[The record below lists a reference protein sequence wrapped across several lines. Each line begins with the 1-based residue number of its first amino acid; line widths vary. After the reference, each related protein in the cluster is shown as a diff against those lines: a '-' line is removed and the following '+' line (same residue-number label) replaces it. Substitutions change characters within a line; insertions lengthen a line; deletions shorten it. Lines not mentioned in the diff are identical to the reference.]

1 MVGRYDVA
9 VVGGGLIGLATA
21 RALLLQGV
29 RSLVVLEAE
38 DRIAAHQSGHNS
50 GVIHSGL
57 YYRPGSLKARLCA
70 SGRESMYRFCEAEGI
85 PYRRSGKLVVATAER
100 EIAVLRELERRGRAN
115 GLEGLEYIG
124 RERFREL
131 EPEVDGIAALW
142 VREAGIVDYVRV
154 AEALARIVR
163 ESGGEIRTSARV
175 HAVKRRQGGLDVITS
190 SGDVSA
196 SLLVNCAGLHS
207 DRVARLCGTD
217 PGVRIVPFRG
227 EYHELVGAARGLIRN
242 PIYPVPDPA
251 LPFLGVHFTP
261 TIDGRVEVGPNAVLA
276 WKREGYRHRDVS
288 LRDVAEVL
296 TYGGFWRLARK
307 YWRSGVAELA
317 RSLSKERLVRELQR
331 LVPRVQATD
340 LVPGP
345 GKSGVRAQAVDA
357 NGKLVDDF
365 VIVHGERSVH
375 VLNAPSPAATASL
388 SIGAHVAQEVLAH
401 LPPGVASPR
410 SAMATS

>member
-1 MVGRYDVA
+1 MQGQYDVA

-21 RALLLQGV
+21 RALVARGV

-38 DRIAAHQSGHNS
+38 ARVAAHQSSHNS

-57 YYRPGSLKARLCA
+57 YYRPGSLKARTCA
-70 SGRESMYRFCEAEGI
+70 LGRDAMYRFCEAEGI
-85 PYRRSGKLVVATAER
+85 PHRRSGKLVVATSER
-100 EIAVLRELERRGRAN
+100 ELPVLRELERRGRAN
-115 GLEGLEYIG
+115 GLEGLESIG
-124 RERFREL
+124 RDRLREL

-142 VREAGIVDYVRV
+142 VREAGIVDYARV

-163 ESGGEIRTSARV
+163 DAGGEIRTGARV
-175 HAVKRRQGGLDVITS
+175 HAVKRRQGGLEVVTA
-190 SGDVSA
+190 SGDVGA
-196 SLLVNCAGLHS
+196 SLLINCAGLHS
-207 DRVARLCGTD
+207 DRVARLCGAD

-227 EYHELVGAARGLIRN
+227 EYHELVGPARGLIRN

-276 WKREGYRHRDVS
+276 WRREGYRHRDLS

-296 TYGGFWRLARK
+296 SYGGFWSLARRH
-307 YWRSGVAELA
+307 WRSGVAEFA
-317 RSLSKERLVRELQR
+317 RSLHRGRLVRELQR
-331 LVPRVQATD
+331 LVPRVQAAD
-340 LVPGP
+340 LVP

-357 NGKLVDDF
+357 QGKLVDDF
-365 VIVHGERSVH
+365 VIVYGDRTVH

-388 SIGAHVAQEVLAH
+388 SIGAQIAEEALAR
-401 LPPGVASPR
+401 LSPR
-410 SAMATS
+410 VVSPGPATAIS

>member
-9 VVGGGLIGLATA
+9 VIGGGLIGLATA
-21 RALLLQGV
+21 RALLCRGV

-38 DRIAAHQSGHNS
+38 DRVAAHQSGHNS

-57 YYRPGSLKARLCA
+57 YYRPGSLKARMCTR
-70 SGRESMYRFCEAEGI
+70 GRESMYRFCEAEGI

-100 EIAVLRELERRGRAN
+100 EIPVLRELERRGRAN

-124 RERFREL
+124 RDRFREL

-163 ESGGEIRTSARV
+163 ESGGEIRTGARV
-175 HAVKRRQGGLDVITS
+175 HAVKRRQGGLEVVTS
-190 SGDVSA
+190 AGEVSA
-196 SLLVNCAGLHS
+196 SLLINCAGLHS

-227 EYHELVGAARGLIRN
+227 EYHELVGPARGLIRN

-276 WKREGYRHRDVS
+276 WKREGYRHRDLS
-288 LRDVAEVL
+288 PRDVAEVF

-307 YWRSGVAELA
+307 YWRSGVAEFA
-317 RSLSKERLVRELQR
+317 RSLHKGRLVRELQR
-331 LVPRVQATD
+331 LVPRVQAAD
-340 LVPGP
+340 LVP

-357 NGKLVDDF
+357 KGKLVDDF
-365 VIVHGERSVH
+365 VIAYGERSVH

-388 SIGAHVAQEVLAH
+388 GIGAHIAQEVLAH
-401 LPPGVASPR
+401 LPLRIVSPR
-410 SAMATS
+410 AGAAIS

>member
-1 MVGRYDVA
+1 VVGRYEVA

-21 RALLLQGV
+21 RALILHGV
-29 RSLVVLEAE
+29 RSVVVLEAE
-38 DRIAAHQSGHNS
+38 DRVAAHQSGHNS

-70 SGRESMYRFCEAEGI
+70 RGRESMYRFCEAEGI

-100 EIAVLRELERRGRAN
+100 EIPVLRELERRGRAN
-115 GLEGLEYIG
+115 GLKGLEYIG

-142 VREAGIVDYVRV
+142 VREAGIVDYARV

-163 ESGGEIRTSARV
+163 ESGGEIRTGARV
-175 HAVKRRQGGLDVITS
+175 QAVKRGLGSLDIVTS
-190 SGDVSA
+190 SGDVNA
-196 SLLVNCAGLHS
+196 SLLINCAGLHS

-227 EYHELVGAARGLIRN
+227 EYHELVGSARNLIRN
-242 PIYPVPDPA
+242 PIYPVPDPT

-288 LRDVAEVL
+288 FRDVAEVL

-307 YWRSGVAELA
+307 HWRHGVTEFA
-317 RSLSKERLVRELQR
+317 RSLHKGRLVRELQR
-331 LVPRVQATD
+331 LVPRVQAAD
-340 LVPGP
+340 LAP

-365 VIVHGERSVH
+365 VIAYGERSIH

-388 SIGAHVAQEVLAH
+388 EIGAHIAQEALAH
-401 LPPGVASPR
+401 LPPRVVSPR
-410 SAMATS
+410 PATAIS

>member
-9 VVGGGLIGLATA
+9 IVGGGLIGLATA
-21 RALLLQGV
+21 RALVLHGV

-38 DRIAAHQSGHNS
+38 DRLAAHQSGHNS

-57 YYRPGSLKARLCA
+57 YYRPGSLKARMCT
-70 SGRESMYRFCEAEGI
+70 SGREAMYRFCEAEGI

-100 EIAVLRELERRGRAN
+100 EIPVLRELERRGRAN

-163 ESGGEIRTSARV
+163 ESGGEIRTGARV
-175 HAVKRRQGGLDVITS
+175 HAVRRGQGGLEIITA
-190 SGDVSA
+190 SGDVRA
-196 SLLVNCAGLHS
+196 SLMVNCAGLHS

-331 LVPRVQATD
+331 LVPRVQAAD
-340 LVPGP
+340 LVP

-357 NGKLVDDF
+357 QGKLVDDF

-388 SIGAHVAQEVLAH
+388 SIGAHIAQEVLAH

-410 SAMATS
+410 PATAVS